1 LRKRRATRKTRCMDD
16 HAPQSQRPYPPDAT
30 GLERRMLQLAA
41 ATGILLIAAA
51 IATMGLA
58 MYALPGH
65 PPNYPLPLF

>member
-1 LRKRRATRKTRCMDD
+1 MDD

-30 GLERRMLQLAA
+30 GLERRMLELAA

-51 IATMGLA
+51 IALMGLG

-65 PPNYPLPLF
+65 PPNFPQPIFF